1 MNVSLHV
8 GITHLSFPRTLTPSL
23 VPIFASYFSLFHWRY
38 IFWLETSSKATDSW
52 FVYQNIDLFSLYTF
66 MLTSLCLIPPFFG
79 APLTDRCFL
88 DTNLPVEAVVGSKMD
103 KRELGQYASG
113 DCCAELAVLAFML
126 GIYISLV
133 PFQNDYFQLTKFY
146 MMWKLYLGGPSVSF
160 VSLSFWKKNRCPFSS
175 LCAPWTQKNVLFS
188 MCIWKMLVAVK
199 GLLSSE
205 EWHLPKCGK
214 LTPLFIIHYRRS
226 FRRSAHHRTMGV
238 PMDFRENPVHER

>member
-8 GITHLSFPRTLTPSL
+8 GITHLSFPCTLTPSL

-146 MMWKLYLGGPSVSF
+146 MMWKLYLCLDGPSVSF
-160 VSLSFWKKNRCPFSS
+160 VSLSFWKKTGVHFQVSVLHGLRKTYFSQCAYERC
-175 LCAPWTQKNVLFS
+175 
-188 MCIWKMLVAVK
+188 
-199 GLLSSE
+199 
-205 EWHLPKCGK
+205 
-214 LTPLFIIHYRRS
+214 
-226 FRRSAHHRTMGV
+226 
-238 PMDFRENPVHER
+238 